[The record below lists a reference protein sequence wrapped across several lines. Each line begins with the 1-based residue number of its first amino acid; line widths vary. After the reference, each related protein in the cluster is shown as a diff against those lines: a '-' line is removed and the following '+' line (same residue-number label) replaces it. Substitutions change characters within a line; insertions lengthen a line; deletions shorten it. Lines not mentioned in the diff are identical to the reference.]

1 MKAILVIYLIIATTT
16 YISLLIANYLYLA
29 IRPSINNRDRIKIDT
44 NIKSIVDVRKFS
56 IFWPFIIYRLI
67 K

>member
-44 NIKSIVDVRKFS
+44 NIKSIVDVR
-56 IFWPFIIYRLI
+56 
-67 K
+67 